1 MRPVSDGPNVRL
13 TLHYRPE
20 IMTPDSED
28 PRAIFDYFSA
38 EYAQALQAFQT
49 IERQSGTLL
58 LMGHQDE
65 LRQFL
70 DQFIEMAM
78 RTKLQALE
86 KNETHFAD
94 WFGELIQKAE
104 KIRTG
109 VTP

>member
-1 MRPVSDGPNVRL
+1 
-13 TLHYRPE
+13 
-20 IMTPDSED
+20 MTPDPDD
-28 PRAIFDYFSA
+28 PRATFDYFSA

-49 IERQSGTLL
+49 IESQSSTLL

-86 KNETHFAD
+86 RNETNFAD
-94 WFGELIQKAE
+94 WFGELIEKAE
-104 KIRTG
+104 RIKAG
-109 VTP
+109 VAG

>member
-1 MRPVSDGPNVRL
+1 
-13 TLHYRPE
+13 
-20 IMTPDSED
+20 MTPDPDD

-38 EYAQALQAFQT
+38 EYAQALQAYQT
-49 IERQSGTLL
+49 IENQSGTLL

-86 KNETHFAD
+86 KNESHFAD

-104 KIRTG
+104 RMKEG
-109 VTP
+109 VAP

>member
-1 MRPVSDGPNVRL
+1 
-13 TLHYRPE
+13 
-20 IMTPDSED
+20 MTPDADD
-28 PRAIFDYFSA
+28 PRATFDYFSA

-49 IERQSGTLL
+49 IESQSSTLL
-58 LMGHQDE
+58 LMGHHDE

-86 KNETHFAD
+86 KNESHFAD

-104 KIRTG
+104 RMKEGR
-109 VTP
+109 VNEE